1 MRATLA
7 LNFTSFLCEG
17 QLPTDGHYT
26 RVREALWRS
35 TESVT
40 VFSGTRF
47 QLELRGHL
55 PEQDM
60 KEGQDTPTSQS
71 RVGIEYGHSHIMIN
85 GDKI

>member
-47 QLELRGHL
+47 QL
-55 PEQDM
+55 
-60 KEGQDTPTSQS
+60 
-71 RVGIEYGHSHIMIN
+71 
-85 GDKI
+85 